1 MRRGAQSMTRRGPK
15 VERSGVCHDLCGR
28 ISCYMKKKYIRGGTY
43 AVIPDGDVVR
53 FPFKPHLE
61 LVVLA
66 DLSEEEPQYCV
77 RLGFGHAHYV
87 PREACSLTQDRKDA
101 EIKSVGDEEG

>member
-1 MRRGAQSMTRRGPK
+1 MLYEEEIYTG
-15 VERSGVCHDLCGR
+15 
-28 ISCYMKKKYIRGGTY
+28 GGTY
-43 AVIPDGDVVR
+43 AVIPDRDVVR
-53 FPFKPHLE
+53 FPFEPHLE